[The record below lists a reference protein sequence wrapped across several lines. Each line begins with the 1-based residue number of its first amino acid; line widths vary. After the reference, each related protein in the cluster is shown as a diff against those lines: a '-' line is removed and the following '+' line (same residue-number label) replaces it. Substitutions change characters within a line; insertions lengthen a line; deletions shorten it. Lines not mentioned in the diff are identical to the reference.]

1 MMHYYKRNLFTN
13 LLTKL
18 SRILYNFTSFGNY
31 YVTYYINADDIE
43 HIDFKNTFKMKLN
56 DVGISR
62 LKKELNINSKS
73 YVSIIATNKDD
84 EMCKITHAPDISHIL
99 CGDTLIWSV
108 NDIKQR
114 DVQKKFFNI

>member
-1 MMHYYKRNLFTN
+1 
-13 LLTKL
+13 
-18 SRILYNFTSFGNY
+18 
-31 YVTYYINADDIE
+31 
-43 HIDFKNTFKMKLN
+43 MKLN

-114 DVQKKFFNI
+114 DVQKKNSSIFKEFLSLKMVHLFGRKNKYRKADKKAWIYD